1 MKYSIMSNT
10 LLFVLIMVTLL
21 PGQTVRWL
29 YEYAWLGHDEAVSIV
44 YASDNTIC
52 TAGNSWDLYTN
63 TDLMLVGHDTLG
75 NILWGPV
82 FYTTENIDIVADMV
96 CGQEDIFYLCAT
108 VDIYDV
114 LPNTDEDMLIS
125 AISSTG
131 SSLWNYRY
139 NAGMAEARAIMQD
152 RSGNVYACGT
162 HIVYRFVPT
171 YFINPEFLVL
181 SFTDSG
187 TLRWRYLRDNGGNEY
202 ENPDCANSI
211 TGGGDD
217 NIYAA
222 GYISSGEGEQYK
234 DFAVVKLDTSGQER
248 WTYIYNGPANN
259 ADVANSIISCGT
271 RKLFVAG
278 SSTGISTGGD
288 FTVICIDTSAQEQW
302 TYRYN
307 GPVSGNDE
315 ANKIIMG
322 DDGNLYAGG
331 HSGGDLII
339 ISLDTLGN
347 ERWIY
352 RKTGGIAKSLTYGQN
367 RIYVCDAGGFGVVCL
382 DTSGNEL
389 WCYTCGG
396 QANDIVYGLDNNTYA
411 AGEDGAFLVV
421 SLRDTTSVVKVEE
434 TEHLS
439 PQNKK
444 LDLVVLSPVKN
455 DLWFFISSPA
465 VGNGNLIVYNT
476 VGQRVFSTKID
487 ILSGVTKHYLTLPEN
502 LPCGIYFL
510 KAEMPNRT
518 AVEKF
523 VIVR

>member
-1 MKYSIMSNT
+1 MKYSIMLNT

-21 PGQTVRWL
+21 PGQTMRWL
-29 YEYAWLGHDEAVSIV
+29 YEYSWYGYDEAISIV

-52 TAGNSWDLYTN
+52 TAGNSWDPYTN
-63 TDLMLVGHDTLG
+63 TDIMLVGHDTLG
-75 NILWGPV
+75 NTLWGPI
-82 FYTTENIDIVADMV
+82 FYMTANIDIVADMV
-96 CGQEDIFYLCAT
+96 CGRDNILYLCAT

-131 SSLWNYRY
+131 SSLWNYKY

-152 RSGNVYACGT
+152 RSRNVYTCGT
-162 HIVYRFVPT
+162 HIVYRFVPFF
-171 YFINPEFLVL
+171 FINPEFLVL
-181 SFTDSG
+181 SLTDSG

-202 ENPDCANSI
+202 EIPDCANSI
-211 TGGGDD
+211 TSGGDN
-217 NIYAA
+217 NIYGA
-222 GYISSGEGEQYK
+222 GYISSGEGSQYK
-234 DFAVVKLDTSGQER
+234 DFAVVKLDTSGHEQ
-248 WTYIYNGPANN
+248 WTYLYNGPGDNV
-259 ADVANSIISCGT
+259 DVANSIISYGT

-278 SSTGISTGGD
+278 SSTGISTGVD

-302 TYRYN
+302 IYRYN
-307 GPVSGNDE
+307 GPTNSNDE
-315 ANKIIMG
+315 AYKIIRG
-322 DDGNLYAGG
+322 DDGNLYVGG
-331 HSGGDLII
+331 CSGSDFII

-367 RIYVCDAGGFGVVCL
+367 RIYACDAGGFGVVCL

-389 WCYTCGG
+389 WCYTYGG

-421 SLRDTTSVVKVEE
+421 SLRDTASVVKVEE
-434 TEHLS
+434 TELRC

-444 LDLVVLSPVKN
+444 LDLAVVSPVKN

-465 VGNGNLIVYNT
+465 SGSGNLSVYNT
-476 VGQRVFSTKID
+476 LGQRIFSKKID

-510 KAEMPNRT
+510 KAETPNST
-518 AVEKF
+518 IVEKC